1 MTAFHHGLSLD
12 DVLNRRALHQLG
24 WTDTIIQEPA
34 VPITP
39 DFEIQDDVALLQAPV
54 LDERPDFLDINV
66 EDMIMQ
72 HKSYGEQEPPHF
84 QVQCEAA
91 QQQ

>member
-1 MTAFHHGLSLD
+1 MMFSTGEHSINWDG
-12 DVLNRRALHQLG
+12 QIP
-24 WTDTIIQEPA
+24 IIQEPA